1 LEVARVPVEQERSK
15 LRHETILEAAL
26 HVFSRKGYHD
36 AAMDDIAAEAQTS
49 KGGLYFHFPGKQT
62 VFLALLDRMAHLLRS
77 RVEAG
82 IAAHSDPVLK
92 AQTAI
97 WIVLQ
102 TFSSHRTLGRLFLVE
117 TPAAGREFQDRM
129 AAIRADF
136 AGLVT
141 QNLDLAVDQGMIAPL
156 DTSVA
161 GQVWSGALY
170 EVITAWLM
178 NESDGRLEDRYPTL
192 RLLLLNSV
200 GILPLPTRPKDPTIS
215 PVVLPSFLPDYLD
228 EERVLARF
236 KDGRTDALR
245 LGQPVLVSV
254 TINIPP
260 IDPLAVFER
269 GAAVDRERRFWS
281 APNATRTIVG
291 LGAAWSIETSGPN
304 RFVDA
309 ADAWHACR
317 AGAVVDAPTPS
328 PVTGPVLMAGF
339 SFDPERPST
348 DVWSEFPDG
357 LLVLPRFTV
366 TSVDRQS
373 WLTINAI
380 IEPDSDGNQLRS
392 SLFQMSSLLSTPDLG
407 PRLDRENAIIEMVDT
422 RPPEDWQAMVG
433 AITRRLQ
440 VGEAEKVVLALS
452 TRLSAQHSFDPTRA
466 LERLRADYPN
476 CYVFAVDRGERCFLG
491 ASPEQLARV
500 EGTTVQTMC
509 LAGSTARGATIED
522 DERLGDELLASAKNR
537 SEHAIVVRWMR
548 DTLTRAGIDPSPMGD
563 PTLLKFRNV
572 QHLYTPVDGHLPVGG
587 TILDVVERL
596 HPTPSVGGKPREA
609 ALAIIREHESLDR
622 GWYAGAVGWS
632 DASGQGEFA
641 VAIRSALLRGSSAV
655 LFAGCGIVPDS
666 VPEQEYAEARLKLR
680 PMLSAL
686 GENRR

>member
-1 LEVARVPVEQERSK
+1 MPIGQDRSK

-62 VFLALLDRMAHLLRS
+62 VFLALLDRMAQLLRS

-129 AAIRADF
+129 ATIRADF
-136 AGLVT
+136 ADLVT
-141 QNLDLAVDQGMIAPL
+141 SYLELAVEQRLIAPL
-156 DTSVA
+156 DTAVA
-161 GQVWSGALY
+161 GQIWSGALY
-170 EVITAWLM
+170 EVIAAWLM
-178 NESDGRLEDRYPTL
+178 NDSAGRLEDRYPTL
-192 RLLLLNSV
+192 RLMLLNSV
-200 GILPLPTRPKDPTIS
+200 GILPLPARPSDPTASS
-215 PVVLPSFLPDYLD
+215 PATPSFLPAYLD

-236 KDGRTDALR
+236 DDGRDEARR
-245 LGQPVLVSV
+245 LDRPVLVSITV
-254 TINIPP
+254 NIPS

-291 LGAAWSIETSGPN
+291 LGVAWTVETSGMS
-304 RFVDA
+304 RFADA
-309 ADAWHACR
+309 AAAWMVQR
-317 AGAVVDAPTPS
+317 SGAVVDVSPGS
-328 PVTGPVLMAGF
+328 PVTGPVLLAGF

-348 DVWSEFPDG
+348 DAWSEFPDG
-357 LLVLPRFTV
+357 LLVLPRFAV
-366 TSVDRQS
+366 TSVGRQS

-380 IEPDSDGNQLRS
+380 TEPDADGSQLRS
-392 SLFQMSSLLSTPDLG
+392 GLFQMSSLLSTPGPG
-407 PRLDRENAIIEMVDT
+407 PRVDRDNAIIEMVDL

-433 AITRRLQ
+433 AIAQRLRA
-440 VGEAEKVVLALS
+440 GESEKVVLALS
-452 TRLSAQHSFDPTRA
+452 SRLSAQHSFDPSRA
-466 LERLRADYPN
+466 LDRLREDYPN
-476 CYVFAVDRGERCFLG
+476 CYVFAVDRGNRCFLG
-491 ASPEQLARV
+491 ASPEQLALV
-500 EGTTVQTMC
+500 EGATVRTVC
-509 LAGSTARGATIED
+509 LAGSTARGATIEED
-522 DERLGDELLASAKNR
+522 DRLGDELLASAKNR

-548 DTLTRAGIDPSPMGD
+548 ETLTQAGIDPSPMGD
-563 PTLLKFRNV
+563 PALLKFRNV
-572 QHLYTPVDGHLPVGG
+572 QHLYTPVDGQLPDGG
-587 TILDVVERL
+587 TVLDVVERL

-609 ALAIIREHESLDR
+609 ALALIREYECLDR
-622 GWYAGAVGWS
+622 GWYAGAVGWL
-632 DASGQGEFA
+632 DAVGQGEFA
-641 VAIRSALLRGSSAV
+641 VAIRSALIQGSTAL

-686 GENRR
+686 GASQR